1 MIRKLIKMESF
12 PAHALYIFLFSLSA
26 GTFGQFWS
34 AVHSHPALLEPPYS
48 RFIKP
53 GTDGPFI
60 LSLVCLAWEILTWIP
75 HESGWKSTRV
85 WWAIISTVRAIVIAS
100 FAVFTALQ
108 AQYLP
113 LPLGSCAN
121 EYEWPDTFDVPK
133 GTPTMWEVL
142 PLSSTTLRS
151 GHSALVM
158 PCAVLNR
165 LRVFEFVLIGF
176 LAVSLVESTVIFIRL
191 PSVASEMPETS
202 SWLRTLHHAIMIP
215 FRVLF
220 YLFSRLG
227 AQQKTALYPEDE
239 MEPLA
244 SSTDIQEPKHSHKR
258 HCAEEEDGIR
268 VRPMPEFIGNERPPD
283 Y

>member
-1 MIRKLIKMESF
+1 MVGYHFHRPGNCHREFCCIHSPSGTVLTSAFGKLRK
-12 PAHALYIFLFSLSA
+12 
-26 GTFGQFWS
+26 
-34 AVHSHPALLEPPYS
+34 
-48 RFIKP
+48 
-53 GTDGPFI
+53 
-60 LSLVCLAWEILTWIP
+60 
-75 HESGWKSTRV
+75 RV
-85 WWAIISTVRAIVIAS
+85 WMARCFWCAEGNTNDVGGSASIIDYAEERSFSASDALRGVKQAACIWIRSHVSNDISTWYSSNFV
-100 FAVFTALQ
+100 AVT
-108 AQYLP
+108 
-113 LPLGSCAN
+113 
-121 EYEWPDTFDVPK
+121 
-133 GTPTMWEVL
+133 EVMI
-142 PLSSTTLRS
+142 S
-151 GHSALVM
+151 
-158 PCAVLNR
+158 
-165 LRVFEFVLIGF
+165 GF